1 MSLTLL
7 SQTHRMATV
16 TVHGIR
22 HRKLGGGYKVR
33 SVVQE
38 IQKPSGR
45 LHNHGRF
52 TRYCNPPIGGGQDEK
67 CKRFEGGTW
76 ARRYN
81 RRGVD
86 EGARDNGIFW
96 DVAPSEEVFE
106 QMFRVSKNQIIWGG
120 NYFNLPP
127 TRCFVVWDKLTISA
141 EFSMAMCEYAW
152 TSFKGKN
159 AKRWEGAPQGT
170 KADPRFHPTQKP
182 VGLYKFLLSQFANKG
197 DRILDPFL
205 GSGSS
210 RIAAWEMGFDFVG
223 CEIDTGYFTMQEQ
236 RFSDYTSQGN
246 LFLQDT
252 PQTHEDCQG
261 AFDF

>member
-1 MSLTLL
+1 MQNVASDFQVELGQQ
-7 SQTHRMATV
+7 SIKDQ
-16 TVHGIR
+16 
-22 HRKLGGGYKVR
+22 LGGGMDR
-33 SVVQE
+33 Q
-38 IQKPSGR
+38 
-45 LHNHGRF
+45 
-52 TRYCNPPIGGGQDEK
+52 
-67 CKRFEGGTW
+67 
-76 ARRYN
+76 
-81 RRGVD
+81 
-86 EGARDNGIFW
+86 NGIFW

-106 QMFRVSKNQIIWGG
+106 EVFRVSKNQIIWGG

-127 TRCFVVWDKLTISA
+127 TRCFVVWDKLSISA

-182 VGLYKFLLSQFANKG
+182 VGLYKFLLQQFASEG

-236 RFSDYTSQGN
+236 RFEEYTSQGN

>member
-1 MSLTLL
+1 
-7 SQTHRMATV
+7 
-16 TVHGIR
+16 
-22 HRKLGGGYKVR
+22 
-33 SVVQE
+33 
-38 IQKPSGR
+38 
-45 LHNHGRF
+45 
-52 TRYCNPPIGGGQDEK
+52 
-67 CKRFEGGTW
+67 
-76 ARRYN
+76 
-81 RRGVD
+81 
-86 EGARDNGIFW
+86 
-96 DVAPSEEVFE
+96 
-106 QMFRVSKNQIIWGG
+106 MFRVSKNQIIWGG